1 MSPSFISIEGGEGA
15 GKSTSIEYIRQK
27 LDACGIE
34 CVVTREPGGTPM
46 AEDIRQ
52 LLLQHRDET
61 VDPYTE
67 LLLMFASRRQHVENV
82 IRPALASGKWVVCDR
97 FTDASFAYQGFGRG
111 LDHDFIASLKYW
123 VHGDLNPNMTLLFD
137 LDINI
142 GMERAG
148 KRSNFDRIET
158 EETSFFERVRQG
170 YLTQAKAEPQRYRI
184 VDASQSMTHVERQ
197 VDHFLRPLL
206 DASNSAN
213 NSAIKAADALAPGH

>member
-1 MSPSFISIEGGEGA
+1 MASSFISIEGGEGA
-15 GKSTSIEYIRQK
+15 GKSTSIEYIKQK
-27 LDACGIE
+27 LEACGIE

-67 LLLMFASRRQHVENV
+67 LLLMIASRRQHVENV
-82 IRPALASGKWVVCDR
+82 IRPALAAGKWVVCDR

-111 LDHDFIASLKYW
+111 LDKDFITSLKHW
-123 VHGDLNPNMTLLFD
+123 VHSDLNPTMTLLFD
-137 LDINI
+137 LDIAI

-148 KRSNFDRIET
+148 KRSDFDRIET
-158 EETSFFERVRQG
+158 EEMSFFERVRQG

-184 VDASQSMTHVERQ
+184 VDASQSIANVESQ
-197 VDHFLRPLL
+197 VDDFLTPLL
-206 DASNSAN
+206 AAALSASGN
-213 NSAIKAADALAPGH
+213 

>member
-1 MSPSFISIEGGEGA
+1 MAPLFISIEGGEGA
-15 GKSTSIEYIRQK
+15 GKSTSIDYIKQK
-27 LDACGIE
+27 LEAFGIK
-34 CVVTREPGGTPM
+34 CLVTREPGGTPM

-82 IRPALASGKWVVCDR
+82 IRPALTAGKWVICDR

-111 LDHDFIASLKYW
+111 VDQDFITSLKSW

-137 LDINI
+137 LDVAT

-158 EETSFFERVRQG
+158 EIMSFFERVRQG
-170 YLTQAKAEPQRYRI
+170 YLTQAKTEPQRYRI
-184 VDASQSMTHVERQ
+184 VDAAQSITDVEHQ
-197 VDHFLRPLL
+197 LDHFLAPLL
-206 DASNSAN
+206 VASGN
-213 NSAIKAADALAPGH
+213 

>member
-1 MSPSFISIEGGEGA
+1 MASSFISIEGGEGA
-15 GKSTSIEYIRQK
+15 GKSTSIEYIKQK
-27 LDACGIE
+27 LEACGIE

-82 IRPALASGKWVVCDR
+82 IRPALAAGKWVVCDR

-111 LDHDFIASLKYW
+111 LDKDFITSLKHW
-123 VHGDLNPNMTLLFD
+123 VHSDLNPTMTLLFD
-137 LDINI
+137 LDIAI

-148 KRSNFDRIET
+148 KRSDFDRIET
-158 EETSFFERVRQG
+158 EEMSFFERVRQG

-184 VDASQSMTHVERQ
+184 VDASQSIANVESQ
-197 VDHFLRPLL
+197 VDDFLTPLL
-206 DASNSAN
+206 AAALSASGN
-213 NSAIKAADALAPGH
+213 

>member
-1 MSPSFISIEGGEGA
+1 MAPLFISIEGGEGA
-15 GKSTSIEYIRQK
+15 GKSTSIDYIKQK
-27 LDACGIE
+27 LEAFGIK
-34 CVVTREPGGTPM
+34 CLVTREPGGTPM

-82 IRPALASGKWVVCDR
+82 IRPALTAGKWVICDR

-111 LDHDFIASLKYW
+111 VDQDFITSLKSW

-137 LDINI
+137 LDVAT
-142 GMERAG
+142 GMARAG

-158 EETSFFERVRQG
+158 EIMSFFERVRQG
-170 YLTQAKAEPQRYRI
+170 YLTQAKTEPQRYRI
-184 VDASQSMTHVERQ
+184 VDAAQSITDVEHQ
-197 VDHFLRPLL
+197 LDHFLAPLL
-206 DASNSAN
+206 VASGN
-213 NSAIKAADALAPGH
+213 

>member
-1 MSPSFISIEGGEGA
+1 MAPLFISIEGGEGA
-15 GKSTSIEYIRQK
+15 GKSTSIDYIKQK
-27 LDACGIE
+27 LEAFGIK
-34 CVVTREPGGTPM
+34 CLVTREPGGTPM

-82 IRPALASGKWVVCDR
+82 IRPALTAGKWVICDR

-111 LDHDFIASLKYW
+111 VDQDFITSLKRW

-137 LDINI
+137 LDVAT
-142 GMERAG
+142 GMARAG

-158 EETSFFERVRQG
+158 EIMSFFERVRQG
-170 YLTQAKAEPQRYRI
+170 YLTQAKTEPQRYRI
-184 VDASQSMTHVERQ
+184 VDAAQSITDVEHQ
-197 VDHFLRPLL
+197 LDHFLAPLL
-206 DASNSAN
+206 VASGN
-213 NSAIKAADALAPGH
+213 

>member
-1 MSPSFISIEGGEGA
+1 MASSFISIEGGEGA

-27 LDACGIE
+27 LEACGIE
-34 CVVTREPGGTPM
+34 CVVTREPGGTPI

-52 LLLQHRDET
+52 LLLQHRDEI

-111 LDHDFIASLKYW
+111 LDKDFITSLKHW
-123 VHGDLNPNMTLLFD
+123 VHGDLTPHMTLLFD

-158 EETSFFERVRQG
+158 EQTSFFERVRQG
-170 YLTQAKAEPQRYRI
+170 YLTQANDEPQRYRI
-184 VDASQSMTHVERQ
+184 VDASQSINHVENQ
-197 VDHFLRPLL
+197 VDTFLMPLL
-206 DASNSAN
+206 ASS
-213 NSAIKAADALAPGH
+213 KAASLLASGH

>member
-1 MSPSFISIEGGEGA
+1 MASSFISIEGGEGA
-15 GKSTSIEYIRQK
+15 GKSTSIEYIKQK
-27 LDACGIE
+27 LEACGIE

-67 LLLMFASRRQHVENV
+67 LLLMFASRRQHVENI
-82 IRPALASGKWVVCDR
+82 IRPALAAGKWVVCDR

-111 LDHDFIASLKYW
+111 LDQDFISSLKNW

-137 LDINI
+137 LDIEI

-148 KRSNFDRIET
+148 KRSHFDRIET
-158 EETSFFERVRQG
+158 EKMSFFERVRQG

-184 VDASQSMTHVERQ
+184 VDASQSITDVERQ
-197 VDHFLRPLL
+197 LDNFLAPLL
-206 DASNSAN
+206 VSFSSSPEPSLSASEN
-213 NSAIKAADALAPGH
+213 

>member
-1 MSPSFISIEGGEGA
+1 MASSFISIEGGEGA
-15 GKSTSIEYIRQK
+15 GKSTSIEYIKQK
-27 LDACGIE
+27 LEACGIA

-67 LLLMFASRRQHVENV
+67 LLLMFASRRQHVQNV
-82 IRPALASGKWVVCDR
+82 IRPALAAGKWVVCDR

-111 LDHDFIASLKYW
+111 LDQDFISNLKNW

-137 LDINI
+137 LDIEI
-142 GMERAG
+142 GMKRAG
-148 KRSNFDRIET
+148 KRSDFDRIET
-158 EETSFFERVRQG
+158 EKTSFFERVRQG

-184 VDASQSMTHVERQ
+184 VDASQSITDVERQ
-197 VDHFLRPLL
+197 LDRFLAPLL
-206 DASNSAN
+206 TSFSSSPEPSLPVSEN
-213 NSAIKAADALAPGH
+213 